1 MSGWAGVSPTSTPS
15 GRSWAGPRLCLRNV
29 IVYLTDNVSGRTS
42 DFAQLLGL
50 KDARV
55 RALLGELI
63 AEGIVVQEGGRR
75 YRVYKLKA

>member
-1 MSGWAGVSPTSTPS
+1 M
-15 GRSWAGPRLCLRNV
+15 